1 MERRLSTYEA
11 FGRKNSDYYRFLQRN
26 WTCHCRAAGTDLG
39 ANVVINYASSP
50 DKAKEVV
57 EGIIQKGG
65 KAIALHADLG
75 KMSDIEA
82 LFTNTIT
89 EFGKVDI
96 LVNNAGL
103 MITKPLADVTEAD
116 FDKQFA
122 LNVKGTFFACQQ
134 AMKHMENYGRIVN
147 ISTSVIGQMF
157 PSYSVYAGT
166 KGAVEQFT
174 RQLAKEFGS
183 KQITINAVAPG
194 PVNTEL
200 FQEGKTEQQIEGMKK
215 MNAFGRLGE
224 PEDIADVIEFLYQ
237 RQITMGYRADDPRQR
252 RVHLK
257 TEIHE
262 MEAVH
267 VHDITQRGDPISTR
281 RIRPSVSVKEW
292 LVKNHPSP

>member
-1 MERRLSTYEA
+1 MKHLDGKTAIITGSSRGI
-11 FGRKNSDYYRFLQRN
+11 GRAIAEQL
-26 WTCHCRAAGTDLG
+26 ADLG

-50 DKAKEVV
+50 DKAQEVV
-57 EGIIQKGG
+57 KGIIQKGG

-103 MITKPLADVTEAD
+103 MITKPLVDVTEAD

-200 FQEGKTEQQIEGMKK
+200 FQAGKTEQQIEGMKK
-215 MNAFGRLGE
+215 
-224 PEDIADVIEFLYQ
+224 
-237 RQITMGYRADDPRQR
+237 
-252 RVHLK
+252 
-257 TEIHE
+257 
-262 MEAVH
+262 
-267 VHDITQRGDPISTR
+267 
-281 RIRPSVSVKEW
+281 
-292 LVKNHPSP
+292 